1 MYRLSMVLVLLV
13 SSGPLISQDKKP
25 TTEPHLLSAT
35 GAVDK
40 ADKDTL
46 TIKPRGSDGKFKKA
60 ITLKVTGTSKVSI
73 LTPQKRADKV
83 VLTQRDAEAKD
94 LVPGQSIA
102 VIYSEPGAKEEPVL
116 LTAVA
121 TSAPSK

>member
-1 MYRLSMVLVLLV
+1 MYRLSMVLILLV

-46 TIKPRGSDGKFKKA
+46 TIKPRGSDGKFQKA
-60 ITLKVTGTSKVSI
+60 ITLKITGTSKVSI
-73 LTPQKRADKV
+73 LTPQKRADRV
-83 VLTQRDAEAKD
+83 VLTQRDAEAKISFPD
-94 LVPGQSIA
+94 N
-102 VIYSEPGAKEEPVL
+102 
-116 LTAVA
+116 
-121 TSAPSK
+121 PSQ